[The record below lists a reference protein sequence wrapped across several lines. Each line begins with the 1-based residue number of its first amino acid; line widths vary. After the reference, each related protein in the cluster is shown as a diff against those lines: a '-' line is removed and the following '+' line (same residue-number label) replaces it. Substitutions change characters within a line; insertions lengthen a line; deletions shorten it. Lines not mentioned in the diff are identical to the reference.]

1 MNEITLV
8 QGVLLA
14 VMAFIVGMD
23 FYLEVLFWFRPIM
36 CGTFTGIILG
46 DIELGLVC
54 GGVAELAFAGLTPA
68 GAAQPPNPILAG
80 VMAPVLAYTTGVDAK
95 EALALA
101 LPFSFLMQYV
111 VLMFWSGYSFLMPA
125 MDRAIEDMNIKRFK
139 ALNIGSLV
147 FVGIVYAAVVF
158 LCAYSAQDMM
168 RELVGMM
175 PEWLSHGFEILGG
188 ILPGI
193 GFAMLLKI
201 MLKGWLVP
209 YLIFG
214 FVFAS
219 FIPFSNLLPLALVA
233 FGIAIIEYNKKKE
246 NPVAVEGDEEDGI

>member
-8 QGVLLA
+8 QGILLA
-14 VMAFIVGMD
+14 IMAFIVGMD
-23 FYLEVLFWFRPIM
+23 FYLEVFFWFRPII
-36 CGTFTGIILG
+36 CGTLTGIILG
-46 DIELGLVC
+46 DIGLGLVC

-80 VMAPVLAYTTGVDAK
+80 VMAPVLAYTTGVDSNQ
-95 EALALA
+95 ALALA

-111 VLMFWSGYSFLMPA
+111 ILMFWSGYSLLMPL
-125 MDRAIEDMNIKRFK
+125 MDKSIDTMNIKRFK
-139 ALNIGSLV
+139 ALNVGSLI
-147 FVGIVYAAVVF
+147 FVGIVYAVIVF
-158 LCAYSAQDMM
+158 LCSYSAQDMM

-175 PEWLSHGFEILGG
+175 PAWLSHGFEILGG
-188 ILPGI
+188 VLPGI

-201 MLKGWLVP
+201 MLKKWLVP

-219 FIPFSNLLPLALVA
+219 FISFSNLLPLAVVA
-233 FGIAIIEYNKKKE
+233 IGIAIIEFNKKNDPILIDK
-246 NPVAVEGDEEDGI
+246 GDEEDGI